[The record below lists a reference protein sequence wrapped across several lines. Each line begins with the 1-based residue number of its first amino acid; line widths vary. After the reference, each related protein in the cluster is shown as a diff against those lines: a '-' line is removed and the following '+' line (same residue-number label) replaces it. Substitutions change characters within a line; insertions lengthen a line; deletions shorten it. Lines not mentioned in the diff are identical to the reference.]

1 MRINV
6 VHALPRTSSAFGK
19 DEDGFSA
26 AMRVL
31 ADRHDVRWV
40 NVHPANP
47 DHRKQRSL
55 ICDADVV
62 LVRSDWGWYP
72 DRAAAAA
79 LARTARPCA
88 LLIAG
93 SSRPPTLRQQ
103 LRYDA
108 LLFETPWYAQF
119 VTEHP
124 FAVRAFGIDT
134 DVMRDL
140 GRSRDIDHLFVGRLA
155 SFKRPLR
162 LLDKLGRRVAVGD
175 FASAPEQVVRSL
187 TDDGVEL
194 IDHVSQEELAQL
206 YNRSRSVFVPCEL
219 QGGGERAVLE
229 GRACGCS
236 VEIADDNPKL
246 ASLLDL
252 PLNSQHDYAREI
264 ERTLAAVLAGRRIG
278 LRERGSGYLAFEAA
292 VIADKLRRAPQT
304 LEIRWQN
311 RRRRCLT

>member
-31 ADRHDVRWV
+31 ADRHDVRWL

-103 LRYDA
+103 MRYDA

-124 FAVRAFGIDT
+124 FAVGAFGIDT

-162 LLDKLGRRVAVGD
+162 LLDKPGQRVAVGD
-175 FASAPEQVVRSL
+175 FASASEEIKRRL
-187 TDDGVEL
+187 TDSGVEL

-229 GRACGCS
+229 GRACGCA

-246 ASLLDL
+246 ASLLDA
-252 PLNSQHDYAREI
+252 PVRSHRDYAREI
-264 ERTLAAVLAGRRIG
+264 ERTLEAVLAGCRVAAPVKRA
-278 LRERGSGYLAFEAA
+278 GYLAYEAA
-292 VIADKLRRAPQT
+292 VAVDKVRRAPQT
-304 LEIRWQN
+304 VRIRWRN
-311 RRRRCLT
+311 RRAGR